1 MTLARPASPSAAE
14 ACIPGVSPAIYSP
27 ADFRRIAA
35 IAHEKAGIVLGEHKR
50 LLAYSRLAPLVRES
64 GCGTFAAFLDQ
75 VASQPAEIDRVVASL
90 TTNHT
95 YFNRE
100 AHHYEHFAQHVRA
113 GLVARALAGDPVR
126 IWSAACSSGEE
137 IWTLAMVLAG
147 TDRAQGRR
155 IAGSAVRMLATDI
168 APKVLAAAARAEY
181 ETQAISAVPDALR
194 TLWTTESGKTASIAA
209 ELRPMVSFRSLNLLG
224 DWPMRRCFDVIFCR
238 NVMIY
243 FDQPTKERLIARL
256 AAQLTPDGYLYIGH
270 SERVSGPATDM
281 LEPVGPTVYRRRA
294 Q

>member
-1 MTLARPASPSAAE
+1 MTTALSATATASE
-14 ACIPGVSPAIYSP
+14 ACIPGVSPGIYSP

-35 IAHEKAGIVLGEHKR
+35 LAHEQAGIVLGDHKR

-64 GCGTFAAFLDQ
+64 GCGTFAAYLTQ
-75 VASQPAEIDRVVASL
+75 IASQPAQIDRVVAAL

-100 AHHYEHFAQHVRA
+100 SHHYEHFAEHVRA
-113 GLVARALAGDPVR
+113 ELVARALAGDPVR

-137 IWTLAMVLAG
+137 VWTLAMVLAG
-147 TDRAQGRR
+147 AERAEGRR
-155 IAGSAVRMLATDI
+155 IAASAVRMLATDI

-181 ETQAISAVPDALR
+181 DTQAISAIPEALR
-194 TLWTTESGKTASIAA
+194 SLWSSETGKTASIAQ
-209 ELRPMVSFRSLNLLG
+209 ELRPMVSFRTLNLLG
-224 DWPMRRCFDVIFCR
+224 DWPMRRRFDVIFCR

-243 FDQPTKERLIARL
+243 FDLPTKERLVARL
-256 AAQLTPDGYLYIGH
+256 AAQLAPDGYLYIGH
-270 SERVSGPATDM
+270 SERVSGPAADL
-281 LEPVGPTVYRRRA
+281 LEAVGPTVYRRRA